1 MELSGYLETARRW
14 WWTLLIATWV
24 AGLAGYI
31 VATRI
36 PPTYEARSTV
46 LVGPIQGDLNTLRA
60 SGQLALT
67 YAELVTVKPRLE
79 AALKLADANDVS
91 PSEFQAATR
100 VTANDTNRT
109 LTIRVQD
116 GDPEQAAKL
125 ANTLAGLLDQLTE
138 EGTGRPEGEVQILEF
153 AEPPSTPVAP
163 QVPLIVLLSAFV
175 GLLSSLVFV
184 VLLEY
189 IGATVRSRDDI
200 TRLVPVPFLG
210 QIEGSRT
217 PRAAG
222 LVVDSMPASR
232 MASSYRIVA
241 TRIVFADSEIP
252 LKSVLVVGAQPSD
265 GTGETA
271 ANLATALATA
281 GRRTILIDGDDIV
294 GDASAVFGLDR
305 SPGLAEVV
313 SGQIPL
319 AEAIVRHGPEL
330 DVLPVGTTSVD
341 RVDDSVMRRIVTDL
355 LKDHELV
362 IVAGPPT
369 LGSAESL
376 VYARATDASVV
387 VVDRD
392 QTKRAALAH
401 AVESLTLVG
410 ADVLG
415 VVLDAR
421 SGRSARRE
429 RNRVGNRPAPVAVR
443 PVTQDTI
450 GTTTTGT
457 SRGSR
462 SSSSR
467 RRSTR
472 TVD

>member
-1 MELSGYLETARRW
+1 LELSGYLETARRW

-36 PPTYEARSTV
+36 PPTYEARSTL
-46 LVGPIQGDLNTLRA
+46 LVGPVQGDLTTLRA

-79 AALKLADANDVS
+79 AALKQIGDADLS
-91 PSEFQAATR
+91 PSEFGAATR
-100 VTANDTNRT
+100 VTANDTTRT

-116 GDPEQAAKL
+116 GDPAKAAKL
-125 ANTLAGLLDQLTE
+125 SNTLAGLLTQLVE
-138 EGTGRPEGEVQILEF
+138 QGTGRPEGELQILEF
-153 AEPPSTPVAP
+153 AEPPTSPVAP
-163 QVPLIVLLSAFV
+163 QIPLIVILSAFV

-217 PRAAG
+217 PRSAG

-319 AEAIVRHGPEL
+319 VEAIVRHGPEL
-330 DVLPVGTTSVD
+330 DVLPVGMTSVD

-429 RNRVGNRPAPVAVR
+429 RNRVGARPAPPTVR
-443 PVTQDTI
+443 PVQDT
-450 GTTTTGT
+450 GSSTTMRS

-462 SSSSR
+462 STGSR
-467 RRSTR
+467 RESSR

>member
-1 MELSGYLETARRW
+1 LELSGYLETARRW

-36 PPTYEARSTV
+36 PPTYEGRSTL

-79 AALKLADANDVS
+79 AALKQVGDTTLS
-91 PSEFQAATR
+91 PSEFGAATR

-116 GDPEQAAKL
+116 GSPETAAKL
-125 ANTLAGLLDQLTE
+125 SNTLAGLLTQLVE
-138 EGTGRPEGEVQILEF
+138 EGTGRPEGELQILEF
-153 AEPPSTPVAP
+153 AEPPTSPVAP

-189 IGATVRSRDDI
+189 IGATVRSREDI

-217 PRAAG
+217 PRSAG

-241 TRIVFADSEIP
+241 TRIVFAESEIP

-319 AEAIVRHGPEL
+319 IEAIVRHGPEL
-330 DVLPVGTTSVD
+330 DVLPVGITAVD
-341 RVDDSVMRRIVTDL
+341 RVDDSVMRRIVSDL

-410 ADVLG
+410 AEVLG

-429 RNRVGNRPAPVAVR
+429 RTRVGTRPAPAPVR
-443 PVTQDTI
+443 PVQETGSSTTMRSGR
-450 GTTTTGT
+450 GTRST
-457 SRGSR
+457 GSR
-462 SSSSR
+462 RESS
-467 RRSTR
+467 R

>member
-1 MELSGYLETARRW
+1 LELSGYLETARRW

-36 PPTYEARSTV
+36 PPTYEARSTL

-79 AALKLADANDVS
+79 AALKQAGDTSLS
-91 PSEFQAATR
+91 PSEFGAATR

-116 GDPEQAAKL
+116 GDPAMAAKL
-125 ANTLAGLLDQLTE
+125 SNTLAGLLTQLVE
-138 EGTGRPEGEVQILEF
+138 EGTGRPEGELQILEF
-153 AEPPSTPVAP
+153 AEPPTSPVAP

-189 IGATVRSRDDI
+189 IGATVRSREDI

-217 PRAAG
+217 PRSAG

-241 TRIVFADSEIP
+241 TRIVFAESEIP

-319 AEAIVRHGPEL
+319 IEAIVRHGPEL
-330 DVLPVGTTSVD
+330 DVLPVGMTSVD

-410 ADVLG
+410 AEVLG

-429 RNRVGNRPAPVAVR
+429 RNRVAPRPATTAAR
-443 PVTQDTI
+443 PTQEP
-450 GTTTTGT
+450 T
-457 SRGSR
+457 SSTAMR
-462 SSSSR
+462 SS
-467 RRSTR
+467 RSTR
-472 TVD
+472 STGSRRESSRTVD